1 LLEQKEDLRSRSLK
15 YNSPQHYSIRPG
27 DSREGFPVRQFF
39 VPAGSV
45 VLGDYRTLHRG
56 IENSSLEPRPVA
68 MLIYGRDWW
77 ADAVNYKLNDIDDL
91 PQPGNPAAVSTSDS
105 PDNKAPAPGSLFSSL
120 SVQEQATL
128 RPAVARRKRLDALY
142 RLYQQ
147 QSQAK
152 GLQTTEQTKEQP
164 AAAASGSGL
173 SEREAMFWD
182 IIDKWQDNM
191 YDEVREALAWEQ
203 QQRKHTGL

>member
-1 LLEQKEDLRSRSLK
+1 
-15 YNSPQHYSIRPG
+15 
-27 DSREGFPVRQFF
+27 
-39 VPAGSV
+39 
-45 VLGDYRTLHRG
+45 
-56 IENSSLEPRPVA
+56 